1 MQSPAIWYYSPNFN
15 TQEAA
20 MHESS
25 ILPDLLKIADE
36 ASEKVLHIYQS
47 DFKVNYK
54 EDQSPI
60 TAADLA
66 SHDIIVRGLRS
77 ITRDIPVLSEEGAEI
92 PWEERKHW
100 RRFWLID
107 PIDGTKDFTQRTGEF
122 TVNIALIEDGEP
134 VMGVVT
140 APALKEVYWGVKGEG
155 AYKRDRTGH
164 THHIRVVEPRDP
176 LRVVASKNHL
186 NEETRAFIAKLGP
199 HETVQA
205 GSSLK
210 FCRLAEGHAD
220 IYPRMGPTSEWD
232 TAAAHAVL
240 LAAGGKVQATDGKP
254 LKYGKEDVLNPWF
267 IAAGN
272 WYF

>member
-1 MQSPAIWYYSPNFN
+1 MYY
-15 TQEAA
+15 
-20 MHESS
+20 SS
-25 ILPDLLKIADE
+25 ILPEVIRIADE

-47 DFKVNYK
+47 DFKVSYK

-60 TAADLA
+60 TAADTA
-66 SHDIIVRGLRS
+66 SHDIIVKGLRNL
-77 ITRDIPVLSEEGAEI
+77 TRDIPVLSEEGAEI

-122 TVNIALIEDGEP
+122 TVNIAMIEDGEP

-140 APALKEVYWGVKGEG
+140 APALKEAFWGIKGEG
-155 AYKRDRTGH
+155 ASMRDRTGRIH
-164 THHIRVVEPRDP
+164 RIRVVEPRAT

-186 NEETRAFIAKLGP
+186 NEETRTFIDSLGD

-210 FCRLAEGHAD
+210 FCRIAEGHAD

-232 TAAAHAVL
+232 TAAAHAIL
-240 LAAGGKVQATDGKP
+240 LAAGGNVQTPQGEP
-254 LKYGKEDVLNPWF
+254 LKYGKEDVLNPHF
-267 IAAGN
+267 IAAGS

>member
-1 MQSPAIWYYSPNFN
+1 
-15 TQEAA
+15 
-20 MHESS
+20 MHYNS
-25 ILPDLLKIADE
+25 ILPDVIKVADD

-54 EDQSPI
+54 EDDSPI

-66 SHDIIVRGLRS
+66 SHDIIMRGLRNIS
-77 ITRDIPVLSEEGAEI
+77 RDIPILSEEGADI
-92 PWEERKHW
+92 SWEERKHW

-122 TVNIALIEDGEP
+122 TVNIALIEDGVP
-134 VMGVVT
+134 VLGVVT
-140 APALKEVYWGVKGEG
+140 APALKEAFWGIKGEG
-155 AYKRDRTGH
+155 AFKRDRTGH
-164 THHIRVVEPRDP
+164 VHRIRTSEPRDP
-176 LRVVASKNHL
+176 LRIVASKNHL
-186 NEETRAFIAKLGP
+186 NDETRAFIDGLGA
-199 HETVQA
+199 HETLQA

-210 FCRLAEGHAD
+210 FCRIAEGHAD

-232 TAAAHAVL
+232 TGAAHAVL
-240 LAAGGKVQATDGKP
+240 LAAGGNVKTFEGDA
-254 LKYGKEDVLNPWF
+254 LAYGKEQILNPNF

>member
-1 MQSPAIWYYSPNFN
+1 
-15 TQEAA
+15 
-20 MHESS
+20 MHYSS
-25 ILPDLLKIADE
+25 ILPDVIKIADE

-47 DFKVNYK
+47 DFKVSYK
-54 EDQSPI
+54 EDHSPI
-60 TAADLA
+60 TAADIA
-66 SHDIIVRGLRS
+66 SHDIIVKGLRQIS
-77 ITRDIPVLSEEGAEI
+77 RDIPILSEEGAEI
-92 PWEERKHW
+92 PWEERKKW

-122 TVNIALIEDGEP
+122 TVNIAMIEDGEP
-134 VMGVVT
+134 VMGVVV
-140 APALKEVYWGVKGEG
+140 APALKEAFWGIKGEG
-155 AYKRDRTGH
+155 AHMRDRTGRVH
-164 THHIRVVEPRDP
+164 RIRVAEPKDT

-186 NEETRAFIAKLGP
+186 NEETRAFIDTLGA

-210 FCRLAEGHAD
+210 FCRIAEGHAD

-240 LAAGGKVQATDGKP
+240 VAAGGKVQTPEGQP
-254 LKYGKEDVLNPWF
+254 LVYGKENILNPNF

>member
-1 MQSPAIWYYSPNFN
+1 
-15 TQEAA
+15 
-20 MHESS
+20 MHYSS

-66 SHDIIVRGLRS
+66 SHDIIVRGLRR

-134 VMGVVT
+134 VMGVVA
-140 APALKEVYWGVKGEG
+140 APALKEVYWGVQGEG
-155 AYKRDRTGH
+155 AHKRDRTGRSH
-164 THHIRVVEPRDP
+164 PIRVAEPRDS

-240 LAAGGKVQATDGKP
+240 LAAGGKVQTTDGKP
-254 LKYGKEDVLNPWF
+254 LKYGKENVLNPWF